1 MHKNDVTIIVPTS
14 YIPSHPS
21 LKVIETTINNTR
33 FHFPNNEIILQIDGI
48 RSEQL
53 EYKKDYDEYK
63 NKVLWKCLHE
73 WENVLPI
80 IFNEH
85 SHQSTMMKQ
94 TIHLVQTPLILY
106 IEGDLPLR
114 IDRDIEWNK
123 CLDMFEYN
131 KANTIRFYLRE
142 DMPEEHIHMMCGQ
155 EDIFMKT
162 VQWSQNPHL
171 SLTSYYKNII
181 LPNVRERSY
190 IEDEFYGM
198 AQTDCEYLAN
208 QENIVEDP
216 YVFKIRNWEAHKMFI
231 YYPDNGQNIS
241 RVLHLDGRQS
251 TRKFTQDDEFWSYT
265 SIEDAKKILSESEL
279 FKNDKDFL
287 RSTQ

>member
-1 MHKNDVTIIVPTS
+1 MNKKDITIIIPTS

-21 LKVIETTINNTR
+21 TKIIETTIKNTR
-33 FHFPNNEIILQIDGI
+33 FHFPDSEIILQIDGLRI
-48 RSEQL
+48 EQA
-53 EYKKDYDEYK
+53 EYKKDYDEHK
-63 NKVLWKCLHE
+63 NRVLWKCLHE
-73 WENVLPI
+73 WQNVLPI
-80 IFNEH
+80 IFDQH
-85 SHQSTMMKQ
+85 SHQSTMMKK
-94 TIHLVQTPLILY
+94 TINLVQTPLILY

-114 IDRDIEWNK
+114 IDRDIDWNK

-142 DMPEEHIHMMCGQ
+142 EMPQEHIHMMCGQ

-171 SLTSYYKNII
+171 SFTKYYKNII
-181 LPNVRERSY
+181 LPNIGDKNY
-190 IEDEFYGM
+190 IEDEFYGK
-198 AQTDCEYLAN
+198 AQVDCEYLPGE
-208 QENIVEDP
+208 QPVTVEP

-231 YYPDNGQNIS
+231 YYPDNGQNVS

-265 SIEDAKKILSESEL
+265 SIKDAKKILSESEL
-279 FKNDKDFL
+279 FKNDEDVL
-287 RSTQ
+287 RSIQ